1 MTDSIED
8 VKSASTL
15 PAGLFP
21 MRGLRT
27 DASFPAFFRYRAL
40 PNDRVLLTN
49 LEGNFLVLAADE
61 FRAFAQAQVAEES
74 ELYARLRDGNFLRAH
89 YDAKR
94 ASEAIARRKSFVGY
108 GPNLH
113 MLVVTLRCNET
124 CVYCHASRAPMEA
137 VHTDMTPEIAEKC
150 VDLALSSTSPGITIE
165 FQGGEPLVNFAV
177 VKHVIEYARKKNS
190 TLPGGPKAL
199 EFTMVSN
206 LALMDEEK
214 LAFLL
219 ENRVQ
224 ICTSIDGPQG
234 LHDKQRKLPALKL
247 ASGEKTGGSSW
258 EASVK
263 WIRRINEA
271 YEQMGLDTT
280 LYRVEA
286 LLTTTKD
293 TLPLWKEVVD
303 QYVDLGCRALFLRPL
318 DPFGFAEKTGPR
330 LEYPRAEYL
339 DYYRRCVD
347 YMIELNLKGVQV
359 LERYAAI
366 FLTKILSGEDPNV
379 LDIRSPSGAGIGALA
394 YNYDGSIFTC
404 DEGRMLHET
413 GDDTFLLG
421 HVNDATYRGI
431 VGHETVRAVVLAG
444 NLDTRP
450 DCVNC
455 AYQPYC
461 GVAPSHSH
469 KTQGTIFGRMRESSV
484 CAVHKGIQDYLFE
497 KIADADPA
505 VMEVFRRWTTVRT
518 RDHCIQEPSSST
530 LPTDAP

>member
-1 MTDSIED
+1 MTDSIEHD
-8 VKSASTL
+8 ATAL
-15 PAGLFP
+15 PRGAFP
-21 MRGLRT
+21 LRGLRT

-40 PNDRVLLTN
+40 PHERVLITN
-49 LEGNFLVLAADE
+49 LEGNFLVLAGDE
-61 FRAFAQAQVAEES
+61 FRAFAEGRVPAES

-89 YDAKR
+89 FDAQK
-94 ASEAIARRKSFVGY
+94 ASAALSRRKSFLGY

-137 VHTDMTPEIAEKC
+137 THTDMTPEIAEKC
-150 VDLALSSTSPGITIE
+150 VDMALSSTSPGITIE
-165 FQGGEPLVNFAV
+165 FQGGEPLVNFRV
-177 VKHVIEYARKKNS
+177 VKHVVEYARKKNE

-206 LALMDEEK
+206 LSLMDEEK

-247 ASGEKTGGSSW
+247 ADGSKTGGSSW
-258 EASVK
+258 DASVK
-263 WIRRINEA
+263 WIRRINDEYA
-271 YEQMGLDTT
+271 KAGLDTT

-318 DPFGFAEKTGPR
+318 DPFGFAERTGPR

-339 DYYRRCVD
+339 EYYRRCVD

-366 FLTKILSGEDPNV
+366 FLTKILRGEDPNF

-394 YNYDGSIFTC
+394 YNYDGGIFTC

-421 HVNDATYRGI
+421 HVTTAKYRDV
-431 VGHETVRAVVLAG
+431 VGHETVRAIVLAG
-444 NLDTRP
+444 NLDARP

-461 GVAPSHSH
+461 GVPPSHSH
-469 KTQGTIFGRMRESSV
+469 KTQGTIFGRMRESSL

-497 KIADADPA
+497 KIAEADPGT
-505 VMEVFRRWTTVRT
+505 MEVFQRWTTIRP
-518 RDHCIQEPSSST
+518 REHFIQGSAGST
-530 LPTDAP
+530 LAADG